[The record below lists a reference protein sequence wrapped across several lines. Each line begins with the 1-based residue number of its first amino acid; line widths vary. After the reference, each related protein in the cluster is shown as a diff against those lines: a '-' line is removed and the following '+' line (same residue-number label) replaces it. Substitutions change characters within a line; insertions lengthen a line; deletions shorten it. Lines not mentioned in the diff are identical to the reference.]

1 MKIWLVKQ
9 HQTDSEYDNY
19 IVDAFDSKDK
29 AIAKCREYNK
39 EYADNVGVNELYD
52 WTGEITDDSYYHYY
66 DYFSM
71 DIK

>member
-1 MKIWLVKQ
+1 MKVWLVKQ

-19 IVDAFDSKDK
+19 IVGVFDSQDK

-39 EYADNVGVNELYD
+39 EYADNVGLNTLGD
-52 WTGEITDDSYYHYY
+52 WTGEINDESYYHYY

-71 DIK
+71 DVK